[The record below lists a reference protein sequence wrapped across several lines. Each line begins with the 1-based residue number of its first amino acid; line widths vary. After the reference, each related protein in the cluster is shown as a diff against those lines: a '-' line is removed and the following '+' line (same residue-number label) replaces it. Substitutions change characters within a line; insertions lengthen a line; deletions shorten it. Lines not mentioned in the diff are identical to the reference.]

1 MFSKSTFQLRD
12 ADERDVALIQELA
25 AKVWPQT
32 YASILS
38 PEQIRY
44 MLEMSYSTAA
54 LEKQMRE
61 GHQFYIAL
69 RGQEPIGFASV
80 SETQPGHFKLH
91 KIYLLPSEQGKGTGR
106 QMLETI
112 FQLIRSRGGTLL
124 ELNVNRYNKARQ
136 FYEKLGFAVIRE
148 EDIDIGG
155 GFLMNDYVMARS
167 I

>member
-1 MFSKSTFQLRD
+1 MFSKSTFLLRD
-12 ADERDVALIQELA
+12 ADERDITLIQELT

-54 LEKQMRE
+54 LERQMRE
-61 GHQFYIAL
+61 GHQFYIAS
-69 RGQEPIGFASV
+69 REQEPIGFASV

-91 KIYLLPSEQGKGTGR
+91 KIYLLGSEQGKGTGR
-106 QMLETI
+106 LMLETI
-112 FQLIRSRGGTLL
+112 LQLLRTRGGKRL

-136 FYEKLGFAVIRE
+136 FYEKLGFTVIKE
-148 EDIDIGG
+148 EDIDIGE
-155 GFLMNDYVMARS
+155 GFFMNDYVMARS